1 MYKSDCSNEEYNI
14 NYRNNRNNIAYNSSI
29 SDRENRNINISDC
42 ENNSI
47 TTNNVMNR
55 SIDENRVNL
64 SNFLSNECINIYVTW
79 YRFYNFLL
87 DGRDADIT
95 DLNYKME
102 WDVFFK
108 NQLISSDY
116 SKTPFLVQSVAL
128 FLQKL
133 CLGLVLDK
141 GYYSDGIS
149 TN

>member
-1 MYKSDCSNEEYNI
+1 
-14 NYRNNRNNIAYNSSI
+14 
-29 SDRENRNINISDC
+29 
-42 ENNSI
+42 
-47 TTNNVMNR
+47 
-55 SIDENRVNL
+55 
-64 SNFLSNECINIYVTW
+64 
-79 YRFYNFLL
+79 
-87 DGRDADIT
+87 
-95 DLNYKME
+95 ME

-149 TN
+149 TNYPRSVNTENTVRQA